1 MAKVAE
7 VMSEVQTYLDMFSQ
21 YDKEFAKWEG
31 RVEKILKR
39 YRDDRTTTTAQSH
52 YNILWANVQ
61 TLKAATFSRMP
72 KPDVSRRHKDN
83 DPVAR
88 VASMLLERALDF
100 EITHTEDFQH
110 ALQACVYDRFLGG
123 RGTSWVRYEPVIETE
138 QLQVSEESEES
149 EVTGEYLD
157 IEQSPVDYVH
167 WRDFGHSYGRTWPE
181 VNCVWRKVYMNRSAL
196 KERFPE
202 EQFDM
207 LWKQIPLDASP
218 DEPRQKMAEGT
229 TKQALIY
236 EVWDREERCVYWI
249 SKSMGRI
256 LDKRDDPLQ
265 LEEFF
270 PCPEPIYSTLT
281 NESLVPVPD
290 FTLYQDQA
298 NELDTLSDR
307 IKGLVNALKV
317 RGFYDA
323 ANPDLNRL
331 FTEGDNNTLIPVKN
345 YAAFAEK
352 GGLGGAVTFVD
363 LAPIANALNMAY
375 QAMGQVKQQIY
386 DITGISDI
394 VRGASNAGE
403 TATAQ
408 QIKGQYATLRLKT
421 YQDEVARFASQILRI
436 KAQIICQHF
445 QPETI
450 FKIGGAEL
458 LSDTDKQL
466 IPQAIELLK
475 NNPMRTFRVEV
486 STDSMLYADETQEK
500 QDRVEFL
507 TATSSFIEKAVQ
519 GAQAA
524 PELTPLLM
532 DLLKF
537 GVQGF
542 RVGRT
547 LEGEFDTFADQAK
560 DKQKQLAANPPQPQ
574 PNPEVLKM
582 QAEQQK
588 SQADMQM
595 TQAKMQQDS
604 QLEQLKLQLAQ
615 QEASSKAQLEAERL
629 QFEKYKTEL
638 DNQTKVVIA
647 ELQAKNDI
655 KKTSM
660 SINGAKEAEGLTE
673 MSDEGFEQPTSA
685 LASLVDS
692 INQNMA
698 SMIAVSQQHNQNIL
712 TQQQIAHENLT
723 AQLTKPKQVVR
734 DINGKISGV
743 Q

>member
-1 MAKVAE
+1 
-7 VMSEVQTYLDMFSQ
+7 MFSQ

-72 KPDVSRRHKDN
+72 KPDVSRRHKDS

-100 EITHTEDFQH
+100 EITNTEDFYH
-110 ALQACVYDRFLGG
+110 SLNSCVYDRFLGG
-123 RGTSWVRYEPVIETE
+123 RGTSWIRYEPVIETDDTFISE
-138 QLQVSEESEES
+138 DELDSDSVS
-149 EVTGEYLD
+149 EYLD
-157 IEQSPVDYVH
+157 IEQTPVDYVH
-167 WRDFGHSYGRTWPE
+167 WRDFGHNSARTWDE
-181 VNCVWRKVYMNRSAL
+181 VSCVWRKVYMTRSML

-202 EQFDM
+202 DKFDM

-218 DEPRQKMAEGT
+218 DEPRTKMTEGV
-229 TKQALIY
+229 TKRGLIY
-236 EVWDREERCVYWI
+236 EVWDKEEKCVYWI

-256 LDKRDDPLQ
+256 LDKREDPLQ

-270 PCPEPIYSTLT
+270 PCPEPMFSTLT

-307 IKGLVNALKV
+307 IKGLVDALKV

-323 ANPDLNRL
+323 ANTDLSRL

-345 YAAFAEK
+345 YSAFAEK
-352 GGLGGAVTFVD
+352 GGMGGSVEFVD

-375 QAMGQVKQQIY
+375 MAMGQVKQQIY

-394 VRGASNAGE
+394 VRGASNANE

-421 YQDEVARFASQILRI
+421 YQDEVARFASQILKI

-450 FKIGGAEL
+450 MKIGGAEL
-458 LSDTDKQL
+458 LSPTDQRL
-466 IPQAIELLK
+466 VPQAIQLLQDS
-475 NNPMRTFRVEV
+475 PMRTFRIEIA
-486 STDSMLYADETQEK
+486 TDSMLYADEAQEK
-500 QDRVEFL
+500 LDRVEFL
-507 TATSSFIEKAVQ
+507 QATSAFIEKAIQ
-519 GAQAA
+519 GAQAV

-547 LEGEFDTFADQAK
+547 LEGEFDTFADAEKEKQMQA
-560 DKQKQLAANPPQPQ
+560 QANPQPPQPS
-574 PNPEVLKM
+574 PEQIKAEAEAQKMQMDAQIKQMEM
-582 QAEQQK
+582 QAEAQREAQR
-588 SQADMQM
+588 
-595 TQAKMQQDS
+595 
-604 QLEQLKLQLAQ
+604 LE
-615 QEASSKAQLEAERL
+615 
-629 QFEKYKTEL
+629 FEKWKTEM
-638 DNQTKVVIA
+638 DNNTKVLIA
-647 ELQAKNDI
+647 EMTSKSDI
-655 KKTSM
+655 HKTAM
-660 SINGAKEAEGLTE
+660 NINAGKEQETLTVID
-673 MSDEGFEQPTSA
+673 SDGVEQPTSA
-685 LASLVDS
+685 LTSLIES
-692 INQNMA
+692 INQNMGV
-698 SMIAVSQQHNQNIL
+698 MIATQQQHNQDL
-712 TQQQIAHENLT
+712 AMQQQIAHDNLV
-723 AQLTKPKQVVR
+723 AQITKPKQIVR
-734 DINGKISGV
+734 DANGKIAGV
-743 Q
+743 A

>member
-1 MAKVAE
+1 MAKVSE
-7 VMSEVQTYLDMFSQ
+7 VTSEVQTYLDMFSQ

-72 KPDVSRRHKDN
+72 KPDVSRRFKDS

-110 ALQACVYDRFLGG
+110 SLTACVYDRFLGG
-123 RGTSWVRYEPVIETE
+123 RGTTWIRYEPVIESA
-138 QLQVSEESEES
+138 QFQVSETEEDTESE
-149 EVTGEYLD
+149 GEYLD
-157 IEQSPVDYVH
+157 IEQAPVDYVH
-167 WRDFGHSYGRTWPE
+167 WRDFGHCYGRTWAE
-181 VNCVWRKVYMNRSAL
+181 VNCVWRKVYLNRAAL

-202 EQFDM
+202 DQFDM

-218 DEPRQKMAEGT
+218 DEPRTKMTEGT
-229 TKQALIY
+229 VKQALIY
-236 EVWDREERCVYWI
+236 EVWDREEKCVYWI
-249 SKSMGRI
+249 SKSMGKI
-256 LDKRDDPLQ
+256 LDKREDPLQ

-270 PCPEPIYSTLT
+270 PCPEPIYATLT
-281 NESLVPVPD
+281 NETLVPVPD

-307 IKGLVNALKV
+307 IKGLVDAMKV

-323 ANPDLNRL
+323 ANADLGRL

-352 GGLGGAVTFVD
+352 GGIGGSVQFVD
-363 LAPIANALNMAY
+363 LAPIAAALNMAY
-375 QAMGQVKQQIY
+375 QAMGQVKNQIY

-394 VRGASNAGE
+394 IRGASVASE

-450 FKIGGAEL
+450 MKIGGAEL
-458 LSDTDKQL
+458 LSDVDKQL
-466 IPQAIELLK
+466 VPQAIALLK
-475 NNPMRTFRVEV
+475 DNPMRTFRVEV
-486 STDSMLYADETQEK
+486 STDSMLYADEMQEK
-500 QDRVEFL
+500 ADRVEFL
-507 TATSSFIEKAVQ
+507 QATSAFIEKAIQ
-519 GAQAA
+519 GAQQV
-524 PELTPLLM
+524 PEMTPLLM

-547 LEGEFDTFADQAK
+547 LEGEFDTFADKEKEKQA
-560 DKQKQLAANPPQPQ
+560 QLAANPQPPQPT
-574 PNPEVLKM
+574 PEQIKAQAEAQKM
-582 QAEQQK
+582 QMEA
-588 SQADMQM
+588 
-595 TQAKMQQDS
+595 
-604 QLEQLKLQLAQ
+604 QLEQMRM
-615 QEASSKAQLEAERL
+615 QLETQKLEFER
-629 QFEKYKTEL
+629 YKADL
-638 DNQTKVVIA
+638 DNQTKVVVA
-647 ELQAKNDI
+647 EINAKTDLHLKSLDI
-655 KKTSM
+655 NASREQET
-660 SINGAKEAEGLTE
+660 LTE
-673 MSDEGFEQPTSA
+673 VTPGGIEQPTSA
-685 LASLVDS
+685 LSSLVEA
-692 INQNMA
+692 INNNMA
-698 SMIAVSQQHNQNIL
+698 SMVAVQAQHNQDL
-712 TQQQIAHENLT
+712 MMQQQAAHSNLVQ
-723 AQLTKPKQVVR
+723 QLTKPKQVVR
-734 DINGKISGV
+734 GADGKIIGV

>member
-1 MAKVAE
+1 MAKVSQI
-7 VMSEVQTYLDMFSQ
+7 MSEVQTYLDMFSQ

-72 KPDVSRRHKDN
+72 KPDVSRRHKDS

-100 EITHTEDFQH
+100 EVTNTEDFYH
-110 ALQACVYDRFLGG
+110 TLNSCVYDRFLGG
-123 RGTSWVRYEPVIETE
+123 RGTSWIRYEPIIETDDTFISE
-138 QLQVSEESEES
+138 DELDSDSVS
-149 EVTGEYLD
+149 EYLD
-157 IEQSPVDYVH
+157 IEQTPVDYVH
-167 WRDFGHSYGRTWPE
+167 WRDFGHNSARTWDE
-181 VNCVWRKVYMNRSAL
+181 VSCVWRKVYMTRPML

-202 EQFDM
+202 DKFGD
-207 LWKQIPLDASP
+207 LWKRIPLDASP
-218 DEPRQKMAEGT
+218 DEPRTKMTEGV
-229 TKQALIY
+229 TKRGLIY
-236 EVWDREERCVYWI
+236 EVWDKEEKCVYWI
-249 SKSMGRI
+249 SKSMGKI
-256 LDKRDDPLQ
+256 LDKREDPLQ

-270 PCPEPIYSTLT
+270 PCPEPIFSTLT

-307 IKGLVNALKV
+307 IKGLVDAMKV

-323 ANPDLNRL
+323 ANADLGRL

-352 GGLGGAVTFVD
+352 GGLGGAVEFVD
-363 LAPIANALNMAY
+363 LTPIANALNMAY
-375 QAMGQVKQQIY
+375 IAMGQVKQQIY

-394 VRGASNAGE
+394 VRGASNANE

-421 YQDEVARFASQILRI
+421 YQDEVARFASQILKI

-450 FKIGGAEL
+450 MKIGGAEL
-458 LSDTDKQL
+458 LSPVDQQL
-466 IPQAIELLK
+466 VPQAIELLK
-475 NNPMRTFRVEV
+475 DSPMRTFRIEIA
-486 STDSMLYADETQEK
+486 TDSMLYADEAQEK
-500 QDRVEFL
+500 SDRVEFL
-507 TATSSFIEKAVQ
+507 QATSSFIEKAIQ
-519 GAQAA
+519 GAQAV

-547 LEGEFDTFADQAK
+547 LEGEFDTFADAEK
-560 DKQKQLAANPPQPQ
+560 EKQMQVAANPQLPAPD
-574 PNPEVLKM
+574 PEVIKA

-588 SQADMQM
+588 MQM
-595 TQAKMQQDS
+595 EAQIKQMEMQAEAQREAQR
-604 QLEQLKLQLAQ
+604 LEFDRYKV
-615 QEASSKAQLEAERL
+615 ELE
-629 QFEKYKTEL
+629 
-638 DNQTKVVIA
+638 NNTKVLIA
-647 ELQAKNDI
+647 EMSAKTDLHLKSLDI
-655 KKTSM
+655 
-660 SINGAKEAEGLTE
+660 NANKEQETLTE
-673 MSDEGFEQPTSA
+673 VTPGGIEQPTSA
-685 LASLVDS
+685 LSSLVEA
-692 INQNMA
+692 INNNMA
-698 SMIAVSQQHNQNIL
+698 IMTQTQAQNNQDIL
-712 TQQQIAHENLT
+712 MQQQMAHENLVQ
-723 AQLTKPKQVVR
+723 QLTKPKQVVR
-734 DINGKISGV
+734 GADGKIIGV
-743 Q
+743 A

>member
-1 MAKVAE
+1 MAKVSE
-7 VMSEVQTYLDMFSQ
+7 VTSEVQEYLDMFSQ
-21 YDKEFAKWEG
+21 YEKEFAKWEG
-31 RVEKILKR
+31 RVDKILKR

-72 KPDVSRRHKDN
+72 RPDVSRRFKDN

-88 VASMLLERALDF
+88 VAAMLLERALDF
-100 EITHTEDFQH
+100 EITHSEDFQH
-110 ALQACVYDRFLGG
+110 SLTSCVYDRFLGG
-123 RGTSWVRYEPVIETE
+123 RGTTWIRYEPVIETD
-138 QLQVSEESEES
+138 QFQVSEEDEDSEA
-149 EVTGEYLD
+149 TGEYLD
-157 IEQSPVDYVH
+157 IEQAPVDYVH
-167 WRDFGHSYGRTWPE
+167 WRDFGHCYGRTWPE
-181 VNCVWRKVYMNRSAL
+181 VNCVWRRVYMDRDAL

-202 EQFDM
+202 KQFGD

-218 DEPRQKMAEGT
+218 DEPRQKMTEGT
-229 TKQALIY
+229 TKQALVY
-236 EVWDREERCVYWI
+236 EVWSRDDKTVYWI
-249 SKSMGRI
+249 NKSMGKI
-256 LDKRDDPLQ
+256 LDKRDDPLG

-298 NELDTLSDR
+298 NELDTLADR
-307 IKGLVNALKV
+307 IKGLVDAMKV

-323 ANPDLNRL
+323 ANADLGRL

-352 GGLGGAVTFVD
+352 GGIGGSVQFVD
-363 LAPIANALNMAY
+363 LTPIANALNMAY

-394 VRGASNAGE
+394 IRGASVASE

-450 FKIGGAEL
+450 MKIGGAEL

-466 IPQAIELLK
+466 VPQAMQLLK
-475 NNPMRTFRVEV
+475 DNPMRTFRVEV
-486 STDSMLYADETQEK
+486 ATDSMLYADETQEK

-507 TATSSFIEKAVQ
+507 QATSSFIEKAIQ
-519 GAQAA
+519 GAQQV

-547 LEGEFDTFADQAK
+547 LEGEFDTFADQEK
-560 DKQKQLAANPPQPQ
+560 EKQAQAQANPQQPP
-574 PNPEVLKM
+574 PNPDMIKA
-582 QAEQQK
+582 QAE
-588 SQADMQM
+588 
-595 TQAKMQQDS
+595 QAKMQQELQMEQMRQ
-604 QLEQLKLQLAQ
+604 QLEQQKAQ
-615 QEASSKAQLEAERL
+615 VNAQSEQAKMQLEAQRL
-629 QFEKYKTEL
+629 EFDKWKVQM
-638 DNQTKVVIA
+638 DNDTKVLVA
-647 ELQAKNDI
+647 ELSAKTDLH
-655 KKTSM
+655 KTALN
-660 SINGAKEAEGLTE
+660 INADKAGLLSE
-673 MSDEGFEQPTSA
+673 VGPDGMEQPSSPLQA
-685 LASLVDS
+685 LVET

-698 SMIAVSQQHNQNIL
+698 SMVAVQSQHNQDIL
-712 TQQQIAHENLT
+712 SQQQMAHENLVQ
-723 AQLTKPKQVVR
+723 QLNRPKQVLR
-734 DINGKISGV
+734 DANGKIQGV
-743 Q
+743 A

>member
-1 MAKVAE
+1 
-7 VMSEVQTYLDMFSQ
+7 MSEVQTYLDMFSQ

-72 KPDVSRRHKDN
+72 KPDVSRRHKDS

-100 EITHTEDFQH
+100 EITNTEDFYH
-110 ALQACVYDRFLGG
+110 SLNSCVYDRFLGG
-123 RGTSWVRYEPVIETE
+123 RGTSWIRYEPIIETDDVF
-138 QLQVSEESEES
+138 VSEDELDSDS
-149 EVTGEYLD
+149 VSEYLD
-157 IEQSPVDYVH
+157 IEQAPVDYVH
-167 WRDFGHSYGRTWPE
+167 WRDFGHNSARTWDE
-181 VNCVWRKVYMNRSAL
+181 VSCVWRKVYMTRQML

-202 EQFDM
+202 DKFDD
-207 LWKQIPLDASP
+207 LWKRIPLDASP
-218 DEPRQKMAEGT
+218 DEPRTKMTEGV
-229 TKQALIY
+229 TKRGLIY
-236 EVWDREERCVYWI
+236 EVWDKESKCVYWI
-249 SKSMGRI
+249 SKSMGKI
-256 LDKRDDPLQ
+256 LDKREDPLQ

-270 PCPEPIYSTLT
+270 PCPEPMFSTLT
-281 NESLVPVPD
+281 NETLVPVPD

-307 IKGLVNALKV
+307 IKGLVDAMKV

-323 ANPDLNRL
+323 ANADLGRL

-352 GGLGGAVTFVD
+352 GGLGGAVEFVD
-363 LAPIANALNMAY
+363 LTPIANALNMAY

-394 VRGASNAGE
+394 VRGASNANE

-408 QIKGQYATLRLKT
+408 QIKGQYASLRLKT
-421 YQDEVARFASQILRI
+421 YQDEVARFASQILKI

-450 FKIGGAEL
+450 VKIGGAEL
-458 LSDTDKQL
+458 LSPTDQQL
-466 IPQAIELLK
+466 VPQAIQLLK
-475 NNPMRTFRVEV
+475 DNPMRTFRIEIA
-486 STDSMLYADETQEK
+486 TDSMLYADEQQEK
-500 QDRVEFL
+500 TDRVEFL
-507 TATSSFIEKAVQ
+507 QATSQFIEKAIQ
-519 GAQAA
+519 GAQAV

-547 LEGEFDTFADQAK
+547 LEGEFDTFADAEKEKQA
-560 DKQKQLAANPPQPQ
+560 QAQANPQQPE
-574 PNPEVLKM
+574 PTPEMIKA

-588 SQADMQM
+588 AQMEAQIKQMEMQAEAQREA
-595 TQAKMQQDS
+595 QR
-604 QLEQLKLQLAQ
+604 LEFDRYKV
-615 QEASSKAQLEAERL
+615 ELE
-629 QFEKYKTEL
+629 
-638 DNQTKVVIA
+638 NNTKVLIA
-647 ELQAKNDI
+647 ELSAKTDLHLKSLDI
-655 KKTSM
+655 
-660 SINGAKEAEGLTE
+660 NANKEQETLTE
-673 MSDEGFEQPTSA
+673 VTPGGIEQPTSA
-685 LASLVDS
+685 LSGLVEA
-692 INQNMA
+692 INNNMA
-698 SMIAVSQQHNQNIL
+698 VMTQAQAQHNQDIL
-712 TQQQIAHENLT
+712 MQQQMAHESLVQ
-723 AQLTKPKQVVR
+723 QLTKPKQVVR
-734 DINGKISGV
+734 GADGKIVGV

>member
-1 MAKVAE
+1 MAKVSE
-7 VMSEVQTYLDMFSQ
+7 VTSEVQTYLDMFSQ
-21 YDKEFAKWEG
+21 YEKEFAKWEG

-52 YNILWANVQ
+52 YNILWANVS

-100 EITHTEDFQH
+100 EVTSTEDFHH
-110 ALQACVYDRFLGG
+110 ALASCVSDRFLGG
-123 RGTSWVRYEPVIETE
+123 RGTAWIRYEPVIETD
-138 QLQVSEESEES
+138 QFQISEEDEQSES
-149 EVTGEYLD
+149 IGEYLD
-157 IEQSPVDYVH
+157 IEQAPVDYVH
-167 WRDFGHSYGRTWPE
+167 WRDFGHGYGRTWPE
-181 VNCVWRKVYMNRSAL
+181 VNCVWRRVYMNREAL

-218 DEPRQKMAEGT
+218 DEPRQKMTEGT

-236 EVWDREERCVYWI
+236 EVWDREEKCVYWI
-249 SKSMGRI
+249 SKSMGKI
-256 LDKRDDPLQ
+256 LDKRDDPLE

-298 NELDTLSDR
+298 NELDVLTDR
-307 IKGLVNALKV
+307 IKGLVDALKV

-363 LAPIANALNMAY
+363 LQPIAAALNMAY

-394 VRGASNAGE
+394 IRGASVASE

-436 KAQIICQHF
+436 KAQIICQQF

-450 FKIGGAEL
+450 IKIGGAEL
-458 LSDTDKQL
+458 LSQTDQQL
-466 IPQAIELLK
+466 VPQAIELLK
-475 NNPMRTFRVEV
+475 NNPMRTFRVEIA
-486 STDSMLYADETQEK
+486 TDSMLYADEAQEK
-500 QDRVEFL
+500 QDRVEFMQ
-507 TATSSFIEKAVQ
+507 ATGAFIEKAIQ
-519 GAQAA
+519 GAQQV

-547 LEGEFDTFADQAK
+547 LEGEFDTFADEAKEKQA
-560 DKQKQLAANPPQPQ
+560 QRAAQPPAQPQ
-574 PNPEVLKM
+574 PTPEMIKA

-588 SQADMQM
+588 MQMEAQMKQAEMQADAQREA
-595 TQAKMQQDS
+595 QR
-604 QLEQLKLQLAQ
+604 LE
-615 QEASSKAQLEAERL
+615 
-629 QFEKYKTEL
+629 FDKYKLEL
-638 DNQTKVVIA
+638 ENNTKVLIA
-647 ELQAKNDI
+647 E
-655 KKTSM
+655 M
-660 SINGAKEAEGLTE
+660 GAKTDLHLKSIDVNAAKEQETLTE
-673 MSDEGFEQPTSA
+673 MTPEGFEQPTSA
-685 LASLVDS
+685 LSELIAS
-692 INQNMA
+692 INNNMA
-698 SMIAVSQQHNQNIL
+698 MMVQTQQQHNQDL
-712 TQQQIAHENLT
+712 VLQQQAAHDNLVG
-723 AQLTKPKQVVR
+723 QLTKPKSVVR
-734 DINGKISGV
+734 GADGKIIGV

>member
-1 MAKVAE
+1 MAKVSQI
-7 VMSEVQTYLDMFSQ
+7 MSEVQTYLDMFSQ

-72 KPDVSRRHKDN
+72 KPDVSRRHKDS

-100 EITHTEDFQH
+100 EITNTEDFYH
-110 ALQACVYDRFLGG
+110 SLNSCVYDRFLGG
-123 RGTSWVRYEPVIETE
+123 RGTSWIRYEPIIETDDVF
-138 QLQVSEESEES
+138 VSEDELDSDS
-149 EVTGEYLD
+149 VSEYLD
-157 IEQSPVDYVH
+157 IEQAPVDYVH
-167 WRDFGHSYGRTWPE
+167 WRDFGHNSARTWDE
-181 VNCVWRKVYMNRSAL
+181 VSCVWRKVYMTRTML

-202 EQFDM
+202 DKFDD
-207 LWKQIPLDASP
+207 LWKRIPLDASP
-218 DEPRQKMAEGT
+218 DEPRTKMTEGV
-229 TKQALIY
+229 TKRGLIY
-236 EVWDREERCVYWI
+236 EVWDKESKCVYWI
-249 SKSMGRI
+249 SKSMGKI
-256 LDKRDDPLQ
+256 LDKREDPLQ

-270 PCPEPIYSTLT
+270 PCPEPMFSTLT

-307 IKGLVNALKV
+307 IKGLVDAMKV

-323 ANPDLNRL
+323 ANADLGRL

-352 GGLGGAVTFVD
+352 GGLGGAVEFVD
-363 LAPIANALNMAY
+363 LTPIANALNMAY
-375 QAMGQVKQQIY
+375 MAMGQVKQQIY

-394 VRGASNAGE
+394 VRGASNANE

-408 QIKGQYATLRLKT
+408 QIKGQYASLRLKT
-421 YQDEVARFASQILRI
+421 YQDEVARFASQVLKI

-450 FKIGGAEL
+450 VKIGGAEL
-458 LSDTDKQL
+458 LSPTDQQL
-466 IPQAIELLK
+466 VPQAIQLLK
-475 NNPMRTFRVEV
+475 DNPMRTFRIEIA
-486 STDSMLYADETQEK
+486 TDSMLYADEQQEK
-500 QDRVEFL
+500 TDRVEFL
-507 TATSSFIEKAVQ
+507 QATSQFIEKAIQ
-519 GAQAA
+519 GAQAV

-547 LEGEFDTFADQAK
+547 LEGEFDTFADAEKEKQA
-560 DKQKQLAANPPQPQ
+560 QAQANPQP
-574 PNPEVLKM
+574 PAPDPEMIKA

-588 SQADMQM
+588 AQMEAQIKQMEMQAEAQREA
-595 TQAKMQQDS
+595 QR
-604 QLEQLKLQLAQ
+604 LEFDRYKV
-615 QEASSKAQLEAERL
+615 ELE
-629 QFEKYKTEL
+629 
-638 DNQTKVVIA
+638 NNTKVLIA
-647 ELQAKNDI
+647 ELSAKTDLHLKSLDI
-655 KKTSM
+655 
-660 SINGAKEAEGLTE
+660 NANKEQETLTE
-673 MSDEGFEQPTSA
+673 VTPGGIEQPTSA
-685 LASLVDS
+685 LSGLVEA
-692 INQNMA
+692 INNNMA
-698 SMIAVSQQHNQNIL
+698 VMTQAQAQHNQDIL
-712 TQQQIAHENLT
+712 MQQQMAHESLVQ
-723 AQLTKPKQVVR
+723 QLTKPKQVVR
-734 DINGKISGV
+734 GADGKIVGV

>member
-7 VMSEVQTYLDMFSQ
+7 VTSEVQTYLDMFSQ
-21 YDKEFAKWEG
+21 YEKEFAKWEG
-31 RVEKILKR
+31 RVEKILRR

-52 YNILWANVQ
+52 YNILWANVS

-88 VASMLLERALDF
+88 VAAMLLERALDF
-100 EITHTEDFQH
+100 EITNTEDFHH
-110 ALQACVYDRFLGG
+110 ALASCVSDRFLGG
-123 RGTSWVRYEPVIETE
+123 RGTTWIRYEPVIETD
-138 QLQVSEESEES
+138 QFQVSEEDEQSES
-149 EVTGEYLD
+149 VGEYLD
-157 IEQSPVDYVH
+157 IEQAPVDYVH
-167 WRDFGHSYGRTWPE
+167 WRDFGHCYARTWPE
-181 VNCVWRKVYMNRSAL
+181 VHCVWRRVYMNRDAL

-218 DEPRQKMAEGT
+218 DEPRQKMTEGT
-229 TKQALIY
+229 TKQALVY
-236 EVWDREERCVYWI
+236 EVWCRETKSVYWI
-249 SKSMGRI
+249 SKSMGKI
-256 LDKRDDPLQ
+256 LDKRDDPLG

-281 NESLVPVPD
+281 NETLVPVPD

-298 NELDTLSDR
+298 NELDVLTDR
-307 IKGLVNALKV
+307 IKGLVDALKV

-363 LAPIANALNMAY
+363 LQPIAAALNMAY

-394 VRGASNAGE
+394 IRGASVASE

-450 FKIGGAEL
+450 IKIGGAEL
-458 LSDTDKQL
+458 LSQTDQQL
-466 IPQAIELLK
+466 VPQALELLK
-475 NNPMRTFRVEV
+475 NNPMRTFRVEIA
-486 STDSMLYADETQEK
+486 TDSMLYADEAQEK
-500 QDRVEFL
+500 QDRVEFMQ
-507 TATSSFIEKAVQ
+507 ATGAFIEKAIQ
-519 GAQAA
+519 GAQQV

-547 LEGEFDTFADQAK
+547 LEGEFDTFADEAKEKQA
-560 DKQKQLAANPPQPQ
+560 QKAAQPPAQPQ
-574 PNPEVLKM
+574 PTPEMIKA

-588 SQADMQM
+588 MQMEAQIKQMEMQADAQREA
-595 TQAKMQQDS
+595 QR
-604 QLEQLKLQLAQ
+604 LE
-615 QEASSKAQLEAERL
+615 
-629 QFEKYKTEL
+629 FDKYKLEL
-638 DNQTKVVIA
+638 ENNTKVLIA
-647 ELQAKNDI
+647 EMQAKNDI
-655 KKTSM
+655 KTTSLN
-660 SINGAKEAEGLTE
+660 INSKKVEDTMTMIDESGNQVAHPAL
-673 MSDEGFEQPTSA
+673 SD
-685 LASLVDS
+685 LVNT
-692 INQNMA
+692 INQNLQMMT
-698 SMIAVSQQHNQNIL
+698 SSQMHNNEML
-712 TQQQIAHENLT
+712 LQQQEMAHQ
-723 AQLTKPKQVVR
+723 QLINNVSRPKQVVR
-734 DINGKISGV
+734 DVNGKIVGV

>member
-1 MAKVAE
+1 
-7 VMSEVQTYLDMFSQ
+7 MFSQ

-72 KPDVSRRHKDN
+72 KPDVSRRFKDS

-110 ALQACVYDRFLGG
+110 SLTACVYDRFLGG
-123 RGTSWVRYEPVIETE
+123 RGTTWIRYEPVIESA
-138 QLQVSEESEES
+138 QFQVSETEEDTESE
-149 EVTGEYLD
+149 GEYLD
-157 IEQSPVDYVH
+157 IEQAPVDYVH
-167 WRDFGHSYGRTWPE
+167 WRDFGHCYGRTWAE
-181 VNCVWRKVYMNRSAL
+181 VNCVWRKVYLNRAAL

-202 EQFDM
+202 DQFDM

-218 DEPRQKMAEGT
+218 DEPRTKMTEGT
-229 TKQALIY
+229 VKQALIY
-236 EVWDREERCVYWI
+236 EVWDREQKCVYWI
-249 SKSMGRI
+249 SKSMGKI
-256 LDKRDDPLQ
+256 LDKREDPLQ

-307 IKGLVNALKV
+307 IKGLVDAMKV

-323 ANPDLNRL
+323 ANADLGRL

-352 GGLGGAVTFVD
+352 GGIGGSVQFVD
-363 LAPIANALNMAY
+363 LQPIAAALNMAY
-375 QAMGQVKQQIY
+375 QAMGQVKNQIY

-394 VRGASNAGE
+394 IRGASVASE

-450 FKIGGAEL
+450 MKIGGAEL
-458 LSDTDKQL
+458 LSDVDKQL
-466 IPQAIELLK
+466 VPQAIELLK
-475 NNPMRTFRVEV
+475 DNPMRTFRVEV
-486 STDSMLYADETQEK
+486 ATDSMLYADEQQEK
-500 QDRVEFL
+500 ADRVEFL
-507 TATSSFIEKAVQ
+507 SATSQFIEKAIQ
-519 GAQAA
+519 GAQAV
-524 PELTPLLM
+524 PEMTPLLM

-547 LEGEFDTFADQAK
+547 LEGEFDTFADKEKEKQA
-560 DKQKQLAANPPQPQ
+560 QEAANPQPK
-574 PNPEVLKM
+574 PPSPEQMKAQAEAQKM
-582 QAEQQK
+582 QMEAQIEQ
-588 SQADMQM
+588 MRL
-595 TQAKMQQDS
+595 
-604 QLEQLKLQLAQ
+604 QLETQKL
-615 QEASSKAQLEAERL
+615 E
-629 QFEKYKTEL
+629 FEKYKVDQ
-638 DNQTKVVIA
+638 DNQTKIVVA
-647 ELQAKNDI
+647 ELAAKKDLHLKSLDI
-655 KKTSM
+655 NASR
-660 SINGAKEAEGLTE
+660 EQEGLTE
-673 MSDEGFEQPTSA
+673 ISPGGIEKPTSA
-685 LASLVDS
+685 LEGLVES
-692 INQNMA
+692 INNNMQMVISA
-698 SMIAVSQQHNQNIL
+698 QVQHNQEL
-712 TQQQIAHENLT
+712 AMRQEVAHQNLVQ
-723 AQLTKPKQVVR
+723 QLTKPKQVVR
-734 DINGKISGV
+734 GADGKIIGV

>member
-1 MAKVAE
+1 MAKVSE
-7 VMSEVQTYLDMFSQ
+7 VTSEVQEYLDMFSQ

-31 RVEKILKR
+31 RVDKILKR

-72 KPDVSRRHKDN
+72 RPDVSRRFKDN

-100 EITHTEDFQH
+100 EITHSEDFSH
-110 ALQACVYDRFLGG
+110 SLTACVYDRFLGG
-123 RGTSWVRYEPVIETE
+123 RGTTWIRYEPVIES
-138 QLQVSEESEES
+138 QQFQVSETDEDTESE
-149 EVTGEYLD
+149 GEYLD
-157 IEQSPVDYVH
+157 IEQAPVDYVH
-167 WRDFGHSYGRTWPE
+167 WRDFGHQYGRTWAE
-181 VNCVWRKVYMNRSAL
+181 VNCVWRRVYMNRDAL

-202 EQFDM
+202 DQFDM

-218 DEPRQKMAEGT
+218 DEPRQKMTEGT
-229 TKQALIY
+229 VKQALIY
-236 EVWDREERCVYWI
+236 EVWDREKKCVYWI
-249 SKSMGRI
+249 SKSMGKI

-298 NELDTLSDR
+298 NELDTLADR
-307 IKGLVNALKV
+307 IKGLVDAMKV

-352 GGLGGAVTFVD
+352 GGMRGSVEFVD
-363 LAPIANALNMAY
+363 LTPIANALNMAY

-394 VRGASNAGE
+394 IRGASVASE

-450 FKIGGAEL
+450 MKIGGGEL

-466 IPQAIELLK
+466 LPQAMELLK
-475 NNPMRTFRVEV
+475 NNPMRTFRVEIA
-486 STDSMLYADETQEK
+486 TDSMLYADEAQEK
-500 QDRVEFL
+500 SDRVEFL
-507 TATSSFIEKAVQ
+507 QAASSFLER
-519 GAQAA
+519 GAKVAQQA
-524 PELTPLLM
+524 PDLVPILM
-532 DLLKF
+532 DMLKF
-537 GVQGF
+537 GVTGF

-547 LEGEFDTFADQAK
+547 LEGEFDSFADAQK
-560 DKQKQLAANPPQPQ
+560 EKQKKLQENPPPPQ
-574 PNPEVLKM
+574 PNPDVIKA

-588 SQADMQM
+588 MQM
-595 TQAKMQQDS
+595 EG
-604 QLEQLKLQLAQ
+604 QLEQMRM
-615 QEASSKAQLEAERL
+615 QLETQKLE
-629 QFEKYKTEL
+629 FEKYKADL
-638 DNQTKVVIA
+638 DNQTRVVVA
-647 ELQAKNDI
+647 EI
-655 KKTSM
+655 
-660 SINGAKEAEGLTE
+660 GAKTDLHLKSLDINAAKEQETLTE
-673 MSDEGFEQPTSA
+673 MTPGGIEQPTSA
-685 LASLVDS
+685 LSELINS

-698 SMIAVSQQHNQNIL
+698 MMVATQQQHNQDL
-712 TQQQIAHENLT
+712 VLQQQAAHDNLVG
-723 AQLTKPKQVVR
+723 QLTKPKQVMR
-734 DINGKISGV
+734 GADGKIIGV

>member
-1 MAKVAE
+1 MAKVSQI
-7 VMSEVQTYLDMFSQ
+7 MSEVQTYLDMFSQ

-72 KPDVSRRHKDN
+72 KPDVSRRHKDS

-100 EITHTEDFQH
+100 EVTNTEDFYH
-110 ALQACVYDRFLGG
+110 TLNSCVYDRFLGG
-123 RGTSWVRYEPVIETE
+123 RGTSWIRYEPIIETDD
-138 QLQVSEESEES
+138 LFVSEDELDSDNVS
-149 EVTGEYLD
+149 EYLD
-157 IEQSPVDYVH
+157 IEQTPVDYVH
-167 WRDFGHSYGRTWPE
+167 WRDFGHNSARTWDE
-181 VNCVWRKVYMNRSAL
+181 VSCVWRKVYMTRPML

-202 EQFDM
+202 DKFDD
-207 LWKQIPLDASP
+207 LWKRIPLDASP
-218 DEPRQKMAEGT
+218 DEPRTKMTEGV
-229 TKQALIY
+229 TKRGLIY
-236 EVWDREERCVYWI
+236 EVWDKEEKCVYWI
-249 SKSMGRI
+249 SKSMGKI
-256 LDKRDDPLQ
+256 LDKREDPLQ

-270 PCPEPIYSTLT
+270 PCPEPIFSTLT

-307 IKGLVNALKV
+307 IKGLVDAMKV

-323 ANPDLNRL
+323 ANADLGRL

-352 GGLGGAVTFVD
+352 GGLGGAVEFVD
-363 LAPIANALNMAY
+363 LTPIANALNMAY

-394 VRGASNAGE
+394 VRGASNANE

-421 YQDEVARFASQILRI
+421 YQDEVARFASQILKI

-450 FKIGGAEL
+450 MKIGGAEL
-458 LSDTDKQL
+458 LSPVDQQL
-466 IPQAIELLK
+466 VPQAIELLK
-475 NNPMRTFRVEV
+475 DSPMRTFRIEIA
-486 STDSMLYADETQEK
+486 TDSMLYADEAQEK
-500 QDRVEFL
+500 ADRVEFL
-507 TATSSFIEKAVQ
+507 QATSSFIEKAIQ
-519 GAQAA
+519 GAQAV

-547 LEGEFDTFADQAK
+547 LEGEFDTFADAEK
-560 DKQKQLAANPPQPQ
+560 EKQMQVAANPQP
-574 PNPEVLKM
+574 PAPDPEVIKA

-588 SQADMQM
+588 MQM
-595 TQAKMQQDS
+595 EAQIKQMEMQAEAQREAQR
-604 QLEQLKLQLAQ
+604 LEFDRYKV
-615 QEASSKAQLEAERL
+615 ELE
-629 QFEKYKTEL
+629 
-638 DNQTKVVIA
+638 NNTKVLIA
-647 ELQAKNDI
+647 EMSAKTDLHLKSLDI
-655 KKTSM
+655 
-660 SINGAKEAEGLTE
+660 NAGKEQETLTE
-673 MSDEGFEQPTSA
+673 VTPGGIEQPTSA
-685 LASLVDS
+685 LSSLVEA
-692 INQNMA
+692 INNNMA
-698 SMIAVSQQHNQNIL
+698 IMTQTQAQNNQDIL
-712 TQQQIAHENLT
+712 MQQQMAHENLVQ
-723 AQLTKPKQVVR
+723 QLTKPKQVVR
-734 DINGKISGV
+734 GADGKIIGV
-743 Q
+743 A

>member
-1 MAKVAE
+1 
-7 VMSEVQTYLDMFSQ
+7 MFSQ
-21 YDKEFAKWEG
+21 YEKEFSKWEG

-39 YRDDRTTTTAQSH
+39 YRDDRNQTTSQSH

-72 KPDVSRRHKDN
+72 KPDVSRRFKDN

-88 VASMLLERALDF
+88 VAAMLLERALDF

-110 ALQACVYDRFLGG
+110 SLTACVSDRFLGG
-123 RGTSWVRYEPVIETE
+123 RGTTWIRYEPVIETD
-138 QLQVSEESEES
+138 QFQISEEDEDTES
-149 EVTGEYLD
+149 AGEYLD
-157 IEQSPVDYVH
+157 IEQAPVDYVH
-167 WRDFGHSYGRTWPE
+167 WRDFGHQIGRTWPE
-181 VNCVWRKVYMNRSAL
+181 VNCVWRRVYMNRDAL

-202 EQFDM
+202 DQFDM

-218 DEPRQKMAEGT
+218 DEPRQKMTEGV

-236 EVWDREERCVYWI
+236 EVWDREEKCVYWI
-249 SKSMGRI
+249 SKSMGKI

-290 FTLYQDQA
+290 YTLYQDQA
-298 NELDTLSDR
+298 NELDVLADR
-307 IKGLVNALKV
+307 IKGLVDAMKV

-323 ANPDLNRL
+323 ANADLGRL

-352 GGLGGAVTFVD
+352 GGIGGSVQFVD
-363 LAPIANALNMAY
+363 LTPISNALNMAY

-394 VRGASNAGE
+394 IRGASVASE

-450 FKIGGAEL
+450 MKIGGAEL
-458 LSDTDKQL
+458 FSDADKQL
-466 IPQAIELLK
+466 LPQAMELLK
-475 NNPMRTFRVEV
+475 DNPMRTFRVEV
-486 STDSMLYADETQEK
+486 ATDSMLYADEAQEK
-500 QDRVEFL
+500 SDRVEFMQ
-507 TATSSFIEKAVQ
+507 ATSSFIEKAVQ
-519 GAQAA
+519 GAQQV

-542 RVGRT
+542 KVGRT
-547 LEGEFDTFADQAK
+547 LEGEFDTFADQEKEKQAQKAANPQPPAPNPEMIRAQAEQAK
-560 DKQKQLAANPPQPQ
+560 AQLAA
-574 PNPEVLKM
+574 
-582 QAEQQK
+582 QAE
-588 SQADMQM
+588 
-595 TQAKMQQDS
+595 QAKMQQQS
-604 QLEQLKLQLAQ
+604 QIEQMKMQLESQKL
-615 QEASSKAQLEAERL
+615 E
-629 QFEKYKTEL
+629 FEKWKTQL
-638 DNQTKVVIA
+638 DSDTKVLIA
-647 ELQAKNDI
+647 EIGAKNDLHL
-655 KKTSM
+655 K
-660 SINGAKEAEGLTE
+660 SIDVNAAKEQETLTQ
-673 MSDEGFEQPTSA
+673 MSPDGIEEPTSA
-685 LASLVDS
+685 LSELINS

-698 SMIAVSQQHNQNIL
+698 MMVQTQQQHNQDL
-712 TQQQIAHENLT
+712 VLQQQAAHDNLVG
-723 AQLTKPKQVVR
+723 QLTKPKQVIR
-734 DINGKISGV
+734 GQDGKIIGV

>member
-1 MAKVAE
+1 MAKVSQIA
-7 VMSEVQTYLDMFSQ
+7 SEVQTYLDMFSQ

-72 KPDVSRRHKDN
+72 KPDVSRRHKDS

-100 EITHTEDFQH
+100 EITNTEDFYH
-110 ALQACVYDRFLGG
+110 SLNSCVYDRFLGG
-123 RGTSWVRYEPVIETE
+123 RGTSWIRYEPVIETDDTF
-138 QLQVSEESEES
+138 VSEDELDSDNVS
-149 EVTGEYLD
+149 EYLD
-157 IEQSPVDYVH
+157 IEQAPVDYVH
-167 WRDFGHSYGRTWPE
+167 WRDFGHNSARTWDE
-181 VNCVWRKVYMNRSAL
+181 VSCVWRKVYMTRPML

-202 EQFDM
+202 DKFDD
-207 LWKQIPLDASP
+207 LWKRIPLDASP
-218 DEPRQKMAEGT
+218 DEPRTKMTEGV
-229 TKQALIY
+229 TKRGLIY
-236 EVWDREERCVYWI
+236 EVWDKEEKCVYWI
-249 SKSMGRI
+249 SKSMGKI
-256 LDKRDDPLQ
+256 LDKREDPLQ

-270 PCPEPIYSTLT
+270 PCPEPMFSTLT
-281 NESLVPVPD
+281 NETLVPVPD

-307 IKGLVNALKV
+307 IKGLVDAMKV

-323 ANPDLNRL
+323 ANADLGRL

-352 GGLGGAVTFVD
+352 GGLGGAVEFVD
-363 LAPIANALNMAY
+363 LTPIANALNMAY

-394 VRGASNAGE
+394 IRGASVASE

-421 YQDEVARFASQILRI
+421 YQDEVARFASQILKI

-450 FKIGGAEL
+450 MKIGGAEL
-458 LSDTDKQL
+458 LSQTDQQL
-466 IPQAIELLK
+466 VPQAIELLK
-475 NNPMRTFRVEV
+475 DNPMRTFRIEI
-486 STDSMLYADETQEK
+486 STDSMLYADEQQEK
-500 QDRVEFL
+500 ADRVEFL
-507 TATSSFIEKAVQ
+507 QATSSFIEKAIQ
-519 GAQAA
+519 GAQAV
-524 PELTPLLM
+524 PEMTPILM

-547 LEGEFDTFADQAK
+547 LEGEFDTFANAEKEKQMQA
-560 DKQKQLAANPPQPQ
+560 QANPQP
-574 PNPEVLKM
+574 PAPSPEMIKA

-588 SQADMQM
+588 MQM
-595 TQAKMQQDS
+595 EA
-604 QLEQLKLQLAQ
+604 QLEQMRM
-615 QEASSKAQLEAERL
+615 QLESQKLE
-629 QFEKYKTEL
+629 FEKYKADL
-638 DNQTKVVIA
+638 DNQTKVVVA
-647 ELQAKNDI
+647 EINAKTDLQLKSLDI
-655 KKTSM
+655 
-660 SINGAKEAEGLTE
+660 NAGKEQEGLTE
-673 MSDEGFEQPTSA
+673 ISMDGFEQPTSA
-685 LASLVDS
+685 LSGLVEA
-692 INQNMA
+692 INNNMA
-698 SMIAVSQQHNQNIL
+698 TMVAVQAQHNTDLL
-712 TQQQIAHENLT
+712 TQQQMAHQNLVQ
-723 AQLTKPKQVVR
+723 QLTKPKQVVR
-734 DINGKISGV
+734 GADGKIIGV

>member
-1 MAKVAE
+1 MAKVSQI
-7 VMSEVQTYLDMFSQ
+7 MSEVQTYLDMFSQ

-72 KPDVSRRHKDN
+72 KPDVSRRHKDS

-100 EITHTEDFQH
+100 EITNTEDFYH
-110 ALQACVYDRFLGG
+110 SLNSCVYDRFLGG
-123 RGTSWVRYEPVIETE
+123 RGTSWIRYEPIIETDDTF
-138 QLQVSEESEES
+138 VSEDELDSDS
-149 EVTGEYLD
+149 VSEYLD
-157 IEQSPVDYVH
+157 IEQAPVDYVH
-167 WRDFGHSYGRTWPE
+167 WRDFGHNSARTWDE
-181 VNCVWRKVYMNRSAL
+181 VSCVWRKVYMTRQML

-202 EQFDM
+202 DKFDD
-207 LWKQIPLDASP
+207 LWKRIPLDASP
-218 DEPRQKMAEGT
+218 DEPRTKMTEGV
-229 TKQALIY
+229 TKRGLIY
-236 EVWDREERCVYWI
+236 EVWDKESKCVYWI
-249 SKSMGRI
+249 SKSMGKI
-256 LDKRDDPLQ
+256 LDKREDPLQ

-270 PCPEPIYSTLT
+270 PCPEPMFSTLT

-307 IKGLVNALKV
+307 IKGLVDAMKV

-323 ANPDLNRL
+323 ANADLGRL

-352 GGLGGAVTFVD
+352 GGLGGAVEFVD
-363 LAPIANALNMAY
+363 LTPIANALNMAY
-375 QAMGQVKQQIY
+375 MAMGQVKQQIY

-394 VRGASNAGE
+394 VRGASNANE

-408 QIKGQYATLRLKT
+408 QIKGQYASLRLKT
-421 YQDEVARFASQILRI
+421 YQDEVARFASQVLKI

-450 FKIGGAEL
+450 VKIGGAEL
-458 LSDTDKQL
+458 LSPTDQQL
-466 IPQAIELLK
+466 VPQAIQLLK
-475 NNPMRTFRVEV
+475 DNPMRTFRIEIA
-486 STDSMLYADETQEK
+486 TDSMLYADEQQEK
-500 QDRVEFL
+500 TDRVEFL
-507 TATSSFIEKAVQ
+507 QATSQFIEKAIQ
-519 GAQAA
+519 GAQAV

-547 LEGEFDTFADQAK
+547 LEGEFDTFADAEKEKQA
-560 DKQKQLAANPPQPQ
+560 QAQANPQP
-574 PNPEVLKM
+574 PAPDPEMIKA

-588 SQADMQM
+588 AQMEAQIKQMEMQAEAQREA
-595 TQAKMQQDS
+595 QR
-604 QLEQLKLQLAQ
+604 LEFDRYKV
-615 QEASSKAQLEAERL
+615 ELE
-629 QFEKYKTEL
+629 
-638 DNQTKVVIA
+638 NNTKVLIA
-647 ELQAKNDI
+647 ELSAKTDLHLKSLDI
-655 KKTSM
+655 
-660 SINGAKEAEGLTE
+660 NANKEQETLTE
-673 MSDEGFEQPTSA
+673 VTPGGIEQPTSA
-685 LASLVDS
+685 LSGLVEA
-692 INQNMA
+692 INNNMA
-698 SMIAVSQQHNQNIL
+698 VMTQAQAQHNQDIL
-712 TQQQIAHENLT
+712 MQQQMAHESLVQ
-723 AQLTKPKQVVR
+723 QLTKPKQVVR
-734 DINGKISGV
+734 GADGKIVGV

>member
-1 MAKVAE
+1 MAKVSQI
-7 VMSEVQTYLDMFSQ
+7 MSEVQTYLDMFSQ

-72 KPDVSRRHKDN
+72 KPDVSRRHKDS

-100 EITHTEDFQH
+100 EISNTEDFFH
-110 ALQACVYDRFLGG
+110 ALNSCVYDRFLGG
-123 RGTSWVRYEPVIETE
+123 RGTSWIRYEPIIETDDTF
-138 QLQVSEESEES
+138 VSEDELDSDS
-149 EVTGEYLD
+149 VSEYLD
-157 IEQSPVDYVH
+157 IEQTPVDYVH
-167 WRDFGHSYGRTWPE
+167 WRDFGHNSARTWDE
-181 VNCVWRKVYMNRSAL
+181 VSCVWRKVYMTRPML

-202 EQFDM
+202 DKFDD
-207 LWKQIPLDASP
+207 LWKRIPLDASP
-218 DEPRQKMAEGT
+218 DEPRTKMTEGV
-229 TKQALIY
+229 TKRGLIY
-236 EVWDREERCVYWI
+236 EVWDKEEKCVYWI
-249 SKSMGRI
+249 SKSMGKI
-256 LDKRDDPLQ
+256 LDKREDPLQ

-270 PCPEPIYSTLT
+270 PCPEPIFSTLT
-281 NESLVPVPD
+281 NETLVPVPD

-307 IKGLVNALKV
+307 IKGLVDALKV

-323 ANPDLNRL
+323 ANADLGRL

-352 GGLGGAVTFVD
+352 GGLGGAVEFVD
-363 LAPIANALNMAY
+363 LTPIANALNMAY

-394 VRGASNAGE
+394 VRGASNANE

-421 YQDEVARFASQILRI
+421 YQDEVARFASQILKI

-450 FKIGGAEL
+450 MKIGGAEL
-458 LSDTDKQL
+458 LSQTDQQL
-466 IPQAIELLK
+466 VPQAIELLK
-475 NNPMRTFRVEV
+475 DSPMRTFRIEIA
-486 STDSMLYADETQEK
+486 TDSMLYADEQQEK
-500 QDRVEFL
+500 TDRVEFL
-507 TATSSFIEKAVQ
+507 QATSSFIEKAIQ
-519 GAQAA
+519 GAQAV

-547 LEGEFDTFADQAK
+547 LEGEFDTFADAEKEKQVQA
-560 DKQKQLAANPPQPQ
+560 QANPQP
-574 PNPEVLKM
+574 PAPDPEMIKA

-588 SQADMQM
+588 MQM
-595 TQAKMQQDS
+595 QAQIKQMEMQ
-604 QLEQLKLQLAQ
+604 A
-615 QEASSKAQLEAERL
+615 EAEREAQRL
-629 QFEKYKTEL
+629 EFDKYKLEL
-638 DNQTKVVIA
+638 ENNTKVLIA
-647 ELQAKNDI
+647 EMSAKTDLHLKSLDI
-655 KKTSM
+655 
-660 SINGAKEAEGLTE
+660 NAAKEQEGLTE
-673 MSDEGFEQPTSA
+673 VTPGGIEQPTSA
-685 LASLVDS
+685 LSSLVDS
-692 INQNMA
+692 INNNMA
-698 SMIAVSQQHNQNIL
+698 TMVAVQAQHNTDLL
-712 TQQQIAHENLT
+712 TQQQMAHQNLVQ
-723 AQLTKPKQVVR
+723 QLTKPKQVVR
-734 DINGKISGV
+734 GADGKIVGV

>member
-1 MAKVAE
+1 MAKVSQI
-7 VMSEVQTYLDMFSQ
+7 MSEVQTYLDMFSQ

-72 KPDVSRRHKDN
+72 KPDVSRRHKDS

-100 EITHTEDFQH
+100 EISNTEDFYH
-110 ALQACVYDRFLGG
+110 SLNSCVYDRFLGG
-123 RGTSWVRYEPVIETE
+123 RGTSWIRYEPIIETDDTF
-138 QLQVSEESEES
+138 VSEDELDSDS
-149 EVTGEYLD
+149 VSEYLD
-157 IEQSPVDYVH
+157 IEQTPVDYVH
-167 WRDFGHSYGRTWPE
+167 WRDFGHNSARTWDE
-181 VNCVWRKVYMNRSAL
+181 VSCVWRKVYMTRPML

-202 EQFDM
+202 DKFDD
-207 LWKQIPLDASP
+207 LWKKIPLDASP
-218 DEPRQKMAEGT
+218 DEPRTKMTEGV
-229 TKQALIY
+229 TKRGLIY
-236 EVWDREERCVYWI
+236 EVWDKEEKCVYWI
-249 SKSMGRI
+249 SKSMGKI
-256 LDKRDDPLQ
+256 LDKREDPLQ

-281 NESLVPVPD
+281 NETLVPVPD

-307 IKGLVNALKV
+307 IKGLVDAMKV

-323 ANPDLNRL
+323 ANADLGRL

-352 GGLGGAVTFVD
+352 GGLGGAVEFVD
-363 LAPIANALNMAY
+363 LTPIANALNMAY

-394 VRGASNAGE
+394 VRGASNANE

-421 YQDEVARFASQILRI
+421 YQDEVARFASQILKI

-450 FKIGGAEL
+450 MKIGGAEL
-458 LSDTDKQL
+458 LSPVDQQL
-466 IPQAIELLK
+466 VPQAIQLLK
-475 NNPMRTFRVEV
+475 DNPMRTFRIEIA
-486 STDSMLYADETQEK
+486 TDSMLYADEAQEK
-500 QDRVEFL
+500 ADRVEFL
-507 TATSSFIEKAVQ
+507 QATSSFIEKAIQ
-519 GAQAA
+519 GAQAV

-547 LEGEFDTFADQAK
+547 LEGEFDTFADAEK
-560 DKQKQLAANPPQPQ
+560 EKQMQVAANPQP
-574 PNPEVLKM
+574 PAPDPEVIKA

-588 SQADMQM
+588 MQM
-595 TQAKMQQDS
+595 EAQIKQMEMQAEAQREAQR
-604 QLEQLKLQLAQ
+604 LEFDRYKV
-615 QEASSKAQLEAERL
+615 ELE
-629 QFEKYKTEL
+629 
-638 DNQTKVVIA
+638 NNTKVLIA
-647 ELQAKNDI
+647 EMSAKTDLHLKSLDI
-655 KKTSM
+655 
-660 SINGAKEAEGLTE
+660 NAGKEQETLTE
-673 MSDEGFEQPTSA
+673 VTPGGIEQPTSA
-685 LASLVDS
+685 LAGLVEA
-692 INQNMA
+692 INNNMA
-698 SMIAVSQQHNQNIL
+698 VMTQTQAQNNQDIL
-712 TQQQIAHENLT
+712 MQQQMAHENLVQ
-723 AQLTKPKQVVR
+723 QLTKPKQVVR
-734 DINGKISGV
+734 GADGKIIGV
-743 Q
+743 A

>member
-7 VMSEVQTYLDMFSQ
+7 VASEVQPYLDMFSQ

-72 KPDVSRRHKDN
+72 KPDVSRRFKDN
-83 DPVAR
+83 DPIAR
-88 VASMLLERALDF
+88 VASMILERALDF

-110 ALQACVYDRFLGG
+110 SLTACVYDRFLGG
-123 RGTSWVRYEPVIETE
+123 RGTSWIRYEPVIETDDTF
-138 QLQVSEESEES
+138 VSEDDLDSDS
-149 EVTGEYLD
+149 ISEYLD

-167 WRDFGHSYGRTWPE
+167 WRDFGHNSARTWDE
-181 VNCVWRKVYMNRSAL
+181 VSCVWRRVYMTRKML

-202 EQFDM
+202 DKFDM

-218 DEPRQKMAEGT
+218 EEPRTKMTEGV
-229 TKQALIY
+229 TKRALVY
-236 EVWDREERCVYWI
+236 EVWDKEQKCVYWI
-249 SKSMGRI
+249 NKSMGKV

-270 PCPEPIYSTLT
+270 PCPEPLFSTLT
-281 NESLVPVPD
+281 NETLVPVPD

-298 NELDTLSDR
+298 NELDTLADR
-307 IKGLVNALKV
+307 IKGLVDAMKV

-323 ANPDLNRL
+323 ANDGLGRL

-352 GGLGGAVTFVD
+352 GGMGGAVEFVD
-363 LAPIANALNMAY
+363 LTPIANALNMAY

-394 VRGASNAGE
+394 IRGASVASE

-450 FKIGGAEL
+450 LKIGGAEL
-458 LSDTDKQL
+458 LSETDKQM
-466 IPQAIELLK
+466 IPQAMALLK
-475 NNPMRTFRVEV
+475 DNPMRTFRVEIA
-486 STDSMLYADETQEK
+486 TDSMLYADEAQEK
-500 QDRVEFL
+500 ADRVEFL
-507 TATSSFIEKAVQ
+507 TATSSFIEKAIQ
-519 GAQAA
+519 GAQAV

-547 LEGEFDTFADQAK
+547 LEGEFDTFADAEKEKQA
-560 DKQKQLAANPPQPQ
+560 QAQANPQP
-574 PNPEVLKM
+574 PAPDPEMIKA

-588 SQADMQM
+588 MQM
-595 TQAKMQQDS
+595 EAQIEQMRM
-604 QLEQLKLQLAQ
+604 QLEGQKL
-615 QEASSKAQLEAERL
+615 E
-629 QFEKYKTEL
+629 FEKWKAEL
-638 DNQTKVVIA
+638 DNQTKVVVA
-647 ELQAKNDI
+647 EINAKTDLHLKSLDI
-655 KKTSM
+655 
-660 SINGAKEAEGLTE
+660 NAAKEQETLTE
-673 MSDEGFEQPTSA
+673 VSPEGVEQPTSA
-685 LASLVDS
+685 LSSLVES
-692 INQNMA
+692 INQNMGM
-698 SMIAVSQQHNQNIL
+698 MIATQQQHNQDL
-712 TQQQIAHENLT
+712 AMRQEMAHQNLVQ
-723 AQLTKPKQVVR
+723 QLTKPKQVVR
-734 DINGKISGV
+734 GADGKIIGV